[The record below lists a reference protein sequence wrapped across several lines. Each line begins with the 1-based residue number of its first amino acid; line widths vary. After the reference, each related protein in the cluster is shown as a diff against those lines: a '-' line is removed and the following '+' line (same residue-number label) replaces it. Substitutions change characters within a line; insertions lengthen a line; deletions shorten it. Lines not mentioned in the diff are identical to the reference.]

1 MDEEGGARLK
11 RAKNEGGK
19 KKGDISRHTVILY
32 YSVSEILSSNMQ
44 ASMRLF
50 FSSA

>member
-19 KKGDISRHTVILY
+19 KSRHTVILY

-44 ASMRLF
+44 AWMRLF